1 MFKPKKV
8 ASGSVHEN
16 TQLKHVPMIFCL
28 TQASMDHP
36 KGAAPNDWSS
46 VPVLNTTSSF
56 ASLAQRKV
64 PSETEVPETEVPERE
79 FLQTEPTPRCTC
91 HLPRAS
97 RSVRRGGGGSAAAE
111 PLIPAAGDPRP
122 PATPLIQPVMDLAEA
137 ERKRS
142 LVTWHVSDVSASDPS
157 QNVHRM
163 RVLLLSC

>member
-97 RSVRRGGGGSAAAE
+97 RSVRRGGGGLSRRGAGE
-111 PLIPAAGDPRP
+111 PRGGGPAAPPYAPDP
-122 PATPLIQPVMDLAEA
+122 T
-137 ERKRS
+137 S
-142 LVTWHVSDVSASDPS
+142 GG
-157 QNVHRM
+157 
-163 RVLLLSC
+163 